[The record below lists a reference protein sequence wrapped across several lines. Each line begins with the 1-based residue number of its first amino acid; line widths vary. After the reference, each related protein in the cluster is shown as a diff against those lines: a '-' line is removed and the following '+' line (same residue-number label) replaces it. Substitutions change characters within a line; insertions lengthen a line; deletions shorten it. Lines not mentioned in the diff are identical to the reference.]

1 MKKVHLLSWLVL
13 FISLFPSILQA
24 QSYDELWKEVEVS
37 QKKDLP
43 KTVISVVDKIYT
55 KAKGEKNIPQ
65 MMKAYIVRAESR
77 IQLTPDSAQ
86 TEYDGIQR
94 WAESETDLVARAA
107 LNHIMGSL
115 ILDNQQLGTEDD
127 AIRYFRLSLKDKEA
141 LGKASAKDFRPMTT
155 SGELS
160 EKYLNDNMFD
170 LLSRQAIDRL
180 SAYRFI
186 GDRRKCVSEALAL
199 YDDLIAFYGDNNNRQ
214 AALLTKEARVL
225 YCWEGAGSSIV
236 REALTPEKAA
246 EELRKLAEEYKDLPV
261 CADVYVKL
269 AHVYRMNNQPLKSVE
284 AAREG
289 IEKYPAHEWVSQLRS
304 YIDFASSPYL
314 SVNIPL
320 VYPKQEADIN
330 VTYANLK
337 GVSFELYRLKISPAS
352 SLLRGNLKEETLIKN
367 YGTKIASRH
376 YALSPTP
383 DYEKRDTVLHYT
395 LPEAGIYMLKQIPQ
409 EAEKGIDYSLLF
421 VSPYQC
427 ISIPVS
433 EERKEFVVVDKLTGK
448 PVPGAEVVT
457 YRLNS
462 NEYSVL
468 QVYKTDGKGSAMVDI
483 PRLGRIYYN
492 VRTAGNDFAA
502 ISSIGGNASFVR
514 ETVQG
519 WKKKVNLFTDRS
531 LYRPGQKVYVFGM
544 VYEQNGDSLRVVKG
558 EKTSL
563 KLYSSEQSV
572 AESAASTDD
581 FGVLSGEF
589 VLPQNLLPG
598 TYYVSTDGASA
609 IIKVEEYKRPTF
621 DVVFIPYE
629 DTYNMGDSLTV
640 KGEAKTFAGAPVRM
654 ARVRYT
660 VSRTERTWFRMGGIN
675 KVELETGE
683 VQTDADGQFRVN
695 MVLTAPETTD
705 WGGLGYRYYVYEVQ
719 AEVTDGASETQSG
732 SLSLP
737 VGEQSLGLQI
747 RGLSDLVMREKQ
759 EKVQFMALNLN
770 GTPVKT
776 EVRYCVFALDQEG
789 NKGKQQLEGKAVA
802 QQSFVPSDLLALPS
816 GKYRIEISATDA
828 QGRTCTAEQDF
839 TLFSRLDTRL
849 PYPAVDWFYQDGNEF
864 SDSAPATLYVGT
876 SEKDVY
882 LLVDVYSGNK
892 RIASQRLTL
901 SDEIKTF
908 SYPYQKMYGDGISV
922 NFAFMRNGSLYSRQ
936 ATIIRPEPEKKL
948 TLKWETFRD
957 KLQPGSQEEWRM
969 RVTDATGKPVRANL
983 MASLYDASLDKLYQH
998 DWRFNLWFSRPVPW
1012 IQAGMLS
1019 ASQRV
1024 GMYGGFPYVRTYT
1037 GLDLLNGEYSSLL
1050 VFSGTVYTRGVNLL
1064 GTSTRMLAK
1073 QSAGD
1078 VVEVK
1083 FQPAM
1088 TVEESAVVAAPNVIS
1103 SNFKKDSGSAE
1114 VEDVLQI
1121 VENDAAVEAAE
1132 DEEAMIP
1139 VRENFAETAFFYPNL
1154 RTDSLGGV
1162 SIVFTMPDALT
1173 EWKFTGLAH
1182 TQAVD
1187 YGMLTQTVKTSKPFM
1202 VQPNMPRFVRKG
1214 DRTVIAASLVNLSM
1228 DKIEGNAGIK
1238 LYDPVTEEVVY
1249 DYQQPFSVS
1258 EGTTGV
1264 VRFDCQIPDT
1274 YDMLVCRITAE
1285 AGEYSDGEQ
1294 HYLPVLT
1301 DKQWMTETVPVQLD
1315 GESMTEV
1322 GTEDLFNKQSKT
1334 ATERRLTVELTANPD
1349 WYAVQA
1355 LPVVGNPT
1363 EEDALS
1369 WATAYYANSLAA
1381 AIVKANPRIKQ
1392 VFDTWKAQ
1400 GGSKETLLSN
1410 LERNQDLKNLLF
1422 EETPWISEA
1431 TEESEQKRRIALL
1444 FDLNSMD
1451 NRLRTSIERLQELQ
1465 LSDGSWSWYRGM
1477 TGSRYITTQI
1487 VEMLARL
1494 QHMNVTLDGKVVPM
1508 YTRALGYLQKAVK
1521 EDYETMKKLE
1531 KEGATTLVPNNQVVH
1546 YLYVCALEKQ
1556 AASLADKQV
1565 NAYMTDRLENR
1576 SAEYSIVEKA
1586 MIGLIMQAGGRQR
1599 QAQELV
1605 QSIKEYTVST
1615 PQMGVYFDT
1624 PKAPYSWNNY
1634 RIPAQVA
1641 AMEAIQQIAPDAD
1654 MLAGMKLWLLK
1665 QKQVQVWESSIATAD
1680 AVYAFLNGSG
1690 NRLQVNGTMKA
1701 VAGNVEVRTPDD
1713 VLGYTRKTLTGTDT
1727 HVERVVVSKSGTG
1740 IGWGAVYAQ
1749 YLEEMDKVL
1758 PAKGN
1763 GVSVAREW
1771 WMDGKQI
1778 SRKTVLHA
1786 GDKMTVRLTV
1796 KADRDMDFI
1805 RVKDERAACME
1816 PDTQLSGYRWSNGLG
1831 CYQVNRDAST
1841 EFFIDR
1847 MPKGTYTLEYTV
1859 YLDRSGIYQAG
1870 AATIQSVYAPEFSGH
1885 TGGQTLTVE

>member
-1 MKKVHLLSWLVL
+1 M
-13 FISLFPSILQA
+13 
-24 QSYDELWKEVEVS
+24 
-37 QKKDLP
+37 
-43 KTVISVVDKIYT
+43 
-55 KAKGEKNIPQ
+55 
-65 MMKAYIVRAESR
+65 
-77 IQLTPDSAQ
+77 
-86 TEYDGIQR
+86 
-94 WAESETDLVARAA
+94 
-107 LNHIMGSL
+107 
-115 ILDNQQLGTEDD
+115 
-127 AIRYFRLSLKDKEA
+127 
-141 LGKASAKDFRPMTT
+141 
-155 SGELS
+155 
-160 EKYLNDNMFD
+160 
-170 LLSRQAIDRL
+170 
-180 SAYRFI
+180 
-186 GDRRKCVSEALAL
+186 
-199 YDDLIAFYGDNNNRQ
+199 
-214 AALLTKEARVL
+214 
-225 YCWEGAGSSIV
+225 
-236 REALTPEKAA
+236 
-246 EELRKLAEEYKDLPV
+246 EE
-261 CADVYVKL
+261 
-269 AHVYRMNNQPLKSVE
+269 
-284 AAREG
+284 
-289 IEKYPAHEWVSQLRS
+289 
-304 YIDFASSPYL
+304 
-314 SVNIPL
+314 
-320 VYPKQEADIN
+320 
-330 VTYANLK
+330 
-337 GVSFELYRLKISPAS
+337 
-352 SLLRGNLKEETLIKN
+352 
-367 YGTKIASRH
+367 
-376 YALSPTP
+376 
-383 DYEKRDTVLHYT
+383 
-395 LPEAGIYMLKQIPQ
+395 
-409 EAEKGIDYSLLF
+409 
-421 VSPYQC
+421 
-427 ISIPVS
+427 
-433 EERKEFVVVDKLTGK
+433 
-448 PVPGAEVVT
+448 
-457 YRLNS
+457 
-462 NEYSVL
+462 
-468 QVYKTDGKGSAMVDI
+468 
-483 PRLGRIYYN
+483 
-492 VRTAGNDFAA
+492 
-502 ISSIGGNASFVR
+502 
-514 ETVQG
+514 
-519 WKKKVNLFTDRS
+519 KVNLFTDRS
-531 LYRPGQKVYVFGM
+531 LYRPGQKVYVSGM

-563 KLYSSEQSV
+563 KLYSSERNV

-621 DVVFIPYE
+621 DVVFTPYE

-683 VQTDADGQFRVN
+683 VQTDTDGQFRVN

-776 EVRYCVFALDQEG
+776 EVRYRVFALDQEG

-1083 FQPAM
+1083 SQPIM

-1187 YGMLTQTVKTSKPFM
+1187 YGILTQTVKTSKPFM

-1392 VFDTWKAQ
+1392 VFDTWMAQ

-1565 NAYMTDRLENR
+1565 NVYMTDRLENR

-1816 PDTQLSGYRWSNGLG
+1816 PDTQLSGYRWSNGVG
-1831 CYQVNRDAST
+1831 YYQVNRDAST

>member
-24 QSYDELWKEVEVS
+24 QSYDELWKEVEAS
-37 QKKDLP
+37 QKKGLP

-86 TEYDGIQR
+86 AEYDGIRR
-94 WAESETDLVARAA
+94 WAESETNLVGRAA

-127 AIRYFRLSLKDKEA
+127 AIRYFRLSLKDKEV
-141 LGKASAKDFRPMTT
+141 LGRASAKDFRPMTT

-180 SAYRFI
+180 SAYRFM

-199 YDDLIAFYGDNNNRQ
+199 YDDLIAFYVDNNNRQ

-269 AHVYRMNNQPLKSVE
+269 AYVYRMNNQPLKSVE

-289 IEKYPAHEWVSQLRS
+289 IEKYPVHEWVSQLRS

-352 SLLRGNLKEETLIKN
+352 SLLRGNLKEETLIRN

-383 DYEKRDTVLHYT
+383 DYENRDTVLHYT

-433 EERKEFVVVDKLTGK
+433 EERQEFVVVDKLTGK

-483 PRLGRIYYN
+483 PRLGSIYYN
-492 VRTAGNDFAA
+492 VRTVGNDFAA

-531 LYRPGQKVYVFGM
+531 LYRPGQKVYVSGM

-558 EKTSL
+558 EKISL
-563 KLYSSEQSV
+563 KLYSSERNV
-572 AESAASTDD
+572 AESEASTDD

-621 DVVFIPYE
+621 DVVFTPYE

-719 AEVTDGASETQSG
+719 AKVTDGASETQSG

-776 EVRYCVFALDQEG
+776 EVRYRVFALDQEG

-1037 GLDLLNGEYSSLL
+1037 GLDLLNGAYSSLL

-1073 QSAGD
+1073 QSAGN

-1083 FQPAM
+1083 SQPAM

-1121 VENDAAVEAAE
+1121 VDNDAAVEAAE
-1132 DEEAMIP
+1132 GKEVMIP

-1162 SIVFTMPDALT
+1162 SIVFTVPDALT

-1202 VQPNMPRFVRKG
+1202 VQLNMPRFVRKG

-1249 DYQQPFSVS
+1249 DYQQPFSVA

-1392 VFDTWKAQ
+1392 VFDTWMAQ

-1410 LERNQDLKNLLF
+1410 LERNQDLKNLLL

-1465 LSDGSWSWYRGM
+1465 LSDGSWSWYKGM

-1494 QHMNVTLDGKVVPM
+1494 QHMNVALDGKVAPM
-1508 YTRALGYLQKAVK
+1508 YTRALGYLQQAVK

-1531 KEGATTLVPNNQVVH
+1531 KEGKTTLVPNSQVVH
-1546 YLYVCALEKQ
+1546 YLYVCALDKQ

-1576 SAEYSIVEKA
+1576 SAEYSIGEKA

-1624 PKAPYSWNNY
+1624 PKAPYSWSNY

-1665 QKQVQVWESSIATAD
+1665 QKQVQVWESNIATAD

-1701 VAGNVEVRTPDD
+1701 VVGNVEVRTPDD

-1727 HVERVVVSKSGTG
+1727 QVECVVVSKSGTG

-1763 GVSVAREW
+1763 GVSVVREW
-1771 WMDGKQI
+1771 WMDGQQV

-1786 GDKMTVRLTV
+1786 GDKLTVRLTV

-1816 PDTQLSGYRWSNGLG
+1816 PDMQLSGYRWSNGLG
-1831 CYQVNRDAST
+1831 YYQVNRDAST

-1859 YLDRSGIYQAG
+1859 YLDRSGTYQAG
-1870 AATIQSVYAPEFSGH
+1870 AVTIQSVYAPEFSGH